1 MLIDKCEGLSCA
13 LGLHIITGNNS
24 SVKSCI
30 RFEFAESAQE
40 LLLCDAT
47 LSAILDVLQSW

>member
-1 MLIDKCEGLSCA
+1 MLVDKCEGLSCA

-40 LLLCDAT
+40 LLPCDAT